1 MKVWIW
7 PLCLLGLS
15 SAAWGQD
22 YRIAWSPGTKQA
34 AYLDDV
40 KSPLASSWCAPALP
54 LRVVSQKK
62 FDAAAL
68 EDFLP
73 AVGELMHKE
82 CRRLI
87 TLHWQAVDAKGQLQQ
102 KGTALSK
109 NGWKVVADQAKTPA
123 LAPENAAPTPA
134 VLPSPQA
141 ADTTPLSKNGWQVVA
156 DQEKTTAL
164 APENAAPAPAAL
176 PSPETADTTPVS
188 VFDTPDACHF
198 RTYWG
203 NASSAQFFP
212 SGQKTLH
219 CDAQKWLNGSAE
231 ALLYVSGYPL
241 LDLPADAQQ
250 KMMSVV
256 SANNQRLILANAA
269 ASNSWLILPFDSAV
283 RAWRF
288 KGKMAILGQAG
299 TDSPSLKTLSQQWG
313 LTGTSIPLNAVTVEK
328 LHPEWRN
335 PAADTLAKADSTDG
349 K

>member
-82 CRRLI
+82 CHRLI

-102 KGTALSK
+102 KGTA
-109 NGWKVVADQAKTPA
+109 
-123 LAPENAAPTPA
+123 
-134 VLPSPQA
+134 
-141 ADTTPLSKNGWQVVA
+141 LSKNGWQVVA

-219 CDAQKWLNGSAE
+219 CDTQKWLNGSAE

-269 ASNSWLILPFDSAV
+269 ASNSWLFLPFDSAV

-288 KGKMAILGQAG
+288 KGKMAMHGQAG

-335 PAADTLAKADSTDG
+335 PAADTLAKAIPADG

>member
-141 ADTTPLSKNGWQVVA
+141 ADTTP
-156 DQEKTTAL
+156 
-164 APENAAPAPAAL
+164 
-176 PSPETADTTPVS
+176 VS

-241 LDLPADAQQ
+241 LDLPADAQ
-250 KMMSVV
+250 KKGMSVV
-256 SANNQRLILANAA
+256 SANNQRLILANATA
-269 ASNSWLILPFDSAV
+269 NNSWLILPFDSAA

-288 KGKMAILGQAG
+288 NGKMAILHQAG

-335 PAADTLAKADSTDG
+335 PAADTLAKAIPADG